1 MLKCLQMDAS
11 GWESRCDQV
20 WLYQTASLS
29 TFETSNIGQV
39 SSLQL
44 KVATSSLLLSFRLTF
59 SLPLVNF
66 TMRPNI
72 EHVLSSRL
80 HYRKTINTFYVGF
93 FWCCSCLCWMRIDET
108 WSTTWLLMIQHADY
122 AVIHI
127 AHRWNISD
135 GNQWPET
142 FGQSRAAIDKSR
154 ICFERML

>member
-59 SLPLVNF
+59 SLSPTRKF
-66 TMRPNI
+66 
-72 EHVLSSRL
+72 
-80 HYRKTINTFYVGF
+80 HYAAKYRTCFKLALTLPKNNKYI
-93 FWCCSCLCWMRIDET
+93 LCW
-108 WSTTWLLMIQHADY
+108 LLLVLLLSLLNAN
-122 AVIHI
+122 
-127 AHRWNISD
+127 R
-135 GNQWPET
+135 
-142 FGQSRAAIDKSR
+142 
-154 ICFERML
+154 

>member
-59 SLPLVNF
+59 FLISFRITLVNSALEYF
-66 TMRPNI
+66 
-72 EHVLSSRL
+72 S
-80 HYRKTINTFYVGF
+80 
-93 FWCCSCLCWMRIDET
+93 
-108 WSTTWLLMIQHADY
+108 
-122 AVIHI
+122 
-127 AHRWNISD
+127 
-135 GNQWPET
+135 
-142 FGQSRAAIDKSR
+142 
-154 ICFERML
+154 